1 MAEVNIVKEFLRI
14 IDIRGHG
21 IGRAIQ
27 DPARAAHWWKT
38 FRGLLEAVH
47 GGNTSATAR
56 QTDEDRGTTEWE
68 REAREVSPGTNKHT
82 EHIYCFE
89 GIK

>member
-38 FRGLLEAVH
+38 VRGLLEAVH

-68 REAREVSPGTNKHT
+68 REARERYPPVRTNIQNIYTVSK
-82 EHIYCFE
+82 E
-89 GIK
+89 